1 MKTVGIIAEYNPF
14 HNGHQFHIEEAR
26 KLTGADRVVVVMSG
40 DYVQRGEPA
49 VIDKYVR
56 TRMAL
61 EHGADAVFELPHYYA
76 LGSAEYFALGA
87 ISLLDKLGIIDS
99 VCFGSECGEISK
111 LREIA
116 NVLLEEP
123 ADYQSALK
131 EALKEGLTF
140 PAASAAAI
148 RHYFHDDSISETIS
162 QPNNILGIYYMK
174 ALIKRSSDIVPY
186 TLVRN
191 GSRYLD
197 DQLAD
202 VDSSKSSLSS
212 ALAIRTTLL
221 QSGSLTDLEVQ
232 LPEKVYDL
240 LSEHI
245 NTTFP
250 ITADDFSTMLGYKLL
265 SEREHGLAGYMDISD
280 SLSDRICK
288 EFKHYRSF
296 SGFCEHL
303 KTKDFT
309 YARISRCLMHLLLN
323 MKTETLASYIRNDY
337 ISYAR
342 LLGFRT
348 GAADLLTAAKSRG
361 SLTLIGK
368 LADAKNILSPTALA
382 MLEEDVYA
390 SHVYQIAVASKFKTI
405 AQNEYT
411 RPIIKL

>member
-49 VIDKYVR
+49 VIDKYAR
-56 TRMAL
+56 THMAL

-87 ISLLDKLGIIDS
+87 VSLLDKLGIIDS

-123 ADYQSALK
+123 ADYQSFLK
-131 EALKEGLTF
+131 ESLKEGLTF

-148 RHYFHDDSISETIS
+148 SHYFHDDSISEIIS

-174 ALIKRSSDIVPY
+174 ALIKRGSNIAPY
-186 TLVRN
+186 TLLRN
-191 GSRYLD
+191 GSHYSD
-197 DQLAD
+197 DQLAE
-202 VDSSKSSLSS
+202 VDSSKCALSS
-212 ALAIRTTLL
+212 ALAIRTALL
-221 QSGSLTDLEVQ
+221 QSGSLADLKAQ
-232 LPEKVYDL
+232 LPEKGYDL
-240 LSEHI
+240 LSNHI

-250 ITADDFSTMLGYKLL
+250 ITPNDFSMMLGYKLL
-265 SEREHGLAGYMDISD
+265 NECEHGLTDYVDISD
-280 SLSDRICK
+280 NLSDRICK
-288 EFKHYRSF
+288 EFRHYRSF
-296 SGFCEHL
+296 SSFCEHL

-309 YARISRCLMHLLLN
+309 YARISRCLMHFLLN
-323 MKTETLASYIRNDY
+323 MKTDTLASYIRNDY

-348 GAADLLTAAKSRG
+348 STADLLAAAKSRG
-361 SLTLIGK
+361 SLTLISK

-390 SHVYQIAVASKFKTI
+390 SHIYQIAVVSKFKTS